1 MDILESCYFRII
13 PSIHYYQNTTSA
25 FERCRFKVHP
35 NKKKKL
41 LVTPSLEIMQT
52 ADK

>member
-13 PSIHYYQNTTSA
+13 PSIHYYQNTSA

>member
-13 PSIHYYQNTTSA
+13 PNIHYYQNTTSA

-35 NKKKKL
+35 NKKKI
-41 LVTPSLEIMQT
+41 VGYSFSGDH
-52 ADK
+52 ANCR